1 MDLLSKNMK
10 TIYEYITIL
19 IIYIYS
25 FIYLTF
31 DKTELSSIVMLF
43 VIQFIFM
50 IYCFVKSS
58 MFSKYKLLPHTGI
71 CIAGLHITNIFLF
84 VSLILFISLL
94 NRMNTTFKKVKNE
107 PIDLPKKYENIF
119 TLYKKLFISSFSLIF
134 ATFVGLTAIFPLIN
148 KEFEFNFDSFLNANN
163 INNLIPIFFICC
175 SLASIG
181 MSSYMIYQGNQF
193 LKLSRR
199 QIIN

>member
-1 MDLLSKNMK
+1 MELLSKNMK

-25 FIYLTF
+25 FIYLNF

-43 VIQFIFM
+43 VIQLVFM
-50 IYCFVKSS
+50 IYCFVKSN
-58 MFSKYKLLPHTGI
+58 MFSKYNILAHTGI
-71 CIAGLHITNIFLF
+71 CIAGVHITNIFLF

-94 NRMNTTFKKVKNE
+94 NKMNTTFKKVKNE

-119 TLYKKLFISSFSLIF
+119 TLYKKLFISSFTLIF
-134 ATFVGLTAIFPLIN
+134 ATFVGLTAFFPLIN
-148 KEFEFNFDSFLNANN
+148 KEFELGFDL
-163 INNLIPIFFICC
+163 NNLIPIFFICC
-175 SLASIG
+175 SLASVG
-181 MSSYMIYQGNQF
+181 MSSYMIYQGNEF

>member
-1 MDLLSKNMK
+1 MDLFSKNMK

-19 IIYIYS
+19 MVYIYS

-31 DKTELSSIVMLF
+31 DKTELSSIAMLF

-50 IYCFVKSS
+50 IYCFTKSN
-58 MFSKYKLLPHTGI
+58 MFSKYNILVHTSI
-71 CIAGLHITNIFLF
+71 CIAGVHITNIFLF

-94 NRMNTTFKKVKNE
+94 NNMNTKFKKVKNE
-107 PIDLPKKYENIF
+107 PIDLPKKYEDIF

-134 ATFVGLTAIFPLIN
+134 ATFVGLTTIFPLIN
-148 KEFEFNFDSFLNANN
+148 KEFEFNFGSFITINN
-163 INNLIPIFFICC
+163 LNNLIPIFFICC

-181 MSSYMIYQGNQF
+181 MSSYMIYQGNEF

>member
-1 MDLLSKNMK
+1 MDLLNNSMK

-25 FIYLTF
+25 FIYLGF

-43 VIQFIFM
+43 VIQLIFM
-50 IYCFVKSS
+50 IYCFVKSNI
-58 MFSKYKLLPHTGI
+58 FSKYNILPHTGI
-71 CIAGLHITNIFLF
+71 CIAGVHITNIFLF
-84 VSLILFISLL
+84 ISLILFISLL
-94 NRMNTTFKKVKNE
+94 NNMNTKFQKVKNE
-107 PIDLPKKYENIF
+107 PIDLPKKYEDIF

-134 ATFVGLTAIFPLIN
+134 ATFVGLTAFFPLIN
-148 KEFEFNFDSFLNANN
+148 KEFEFSFD
-163 INNLIPIFFICC
+163 INNLIPIFFTCC

-181 MSSYMIYQGNQF
+181 MSSYMIFQGNEF

>member
-43 VIQFIFM
+43 VIQLIFM
-50 IYCFVKSS
+50 FYCFVKSS

-71 CIAGLHITNIFLF
+71 CIAGIHITNIFLF

-94 NRMNTTFKKVKNE
+94 NKMNTTFKKVKNE

-119 TLYKKLFISSFSLIF
+119 TLYKKLFISSFTLIF
-134 ATFVGLTAIFPLIN
+134 ATFVGLTAFFPLIN
-148 KEFEFNFDSFLNANN
+148 KEFELGFDL
-163 INNLIPIFFICC
+163 NNLIPIFFICC
-175 SLASIG
+175 SLASVG
-181 MSSYMIYQGNQF
+181 MSSYMIYQGNEF

>member
-43 VIQFIFM
+43 VIQLIFM
-50 IYCFVKSS
+50 FYCFVKSS

-94 NRMNTTFKKVKNE
+94 NKMNTTFKKVKNE

-119 TLYKKLFISSFSLIF
+119 TLYKKLFISSFTLIF
-134 ATFVGLTAIFPLIN
+134 ATFVGLTAFFPLIN
-148 KEFEFNFDSFLNANN
+148 KEFELGFDL
-163 INNLIPIFFICC
+163 NNLIPIFFICC
-175 SLASIG
+175 SLASVG
-181 MSSYMIYQGNQF
+181 MSSYMIYQGNEF